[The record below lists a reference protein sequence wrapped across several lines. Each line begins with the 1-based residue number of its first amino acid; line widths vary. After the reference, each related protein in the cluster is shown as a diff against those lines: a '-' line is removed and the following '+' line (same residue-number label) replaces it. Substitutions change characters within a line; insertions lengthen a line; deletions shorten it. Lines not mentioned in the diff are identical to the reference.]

1 MTKIHLCKAY
11 PIILFPGLFLLW
23 VVFGLGPAFAAETV
37 KDAFLSVLVRVVP
50 FLMLQALLWI
60 DPCIIEKEDRLIAV
74 NPVQRK
80 FRRDIIIFDD
90 IEHID
95 YPYWREE
102 GNDNTRSIRFVLKN
116 GAEYLCWDSFF
127 GLGALVKRWNKWNK
141 GAAQE
146 KESHYHATGAEF
158 AVKPYYWA
166 TSNSYLLVMLC
177 VVVCMCLW
185 RIVSAPS
192 TIFPYMALL
201 SLLFMAYPVAMPL
214 TTFVVANDE
223 LRSENF
229 LARSNNHTIAL
240 AEVQWIRLS
249 QNSMLVKKT
258 DGDTAN
264 IHCFLS
270 KMQVEQ
276 FKDQLEA
283 MGITCILET
292 INT

>member
-1 MTKIHLCKAY
+1 MRKIYLCIIIPPVGGCFLVGCWGAYVAPSDSQLIGLLAIYGMIVMTFFMMAY
-11 PIILFPGLFLLW
+11 FP
-23 VVFGLGPAFAAETV
+23 V
-37 KDAFLSVLVRVVP
+37 
-50 FLMLQALLWI
+50 
-60 DPCIIEKEDRLIAV
+60 CIIEKADRFVVV
-74 NPVQRK
+74 NSLLK
-80 FRRDIIIFDD
+80 GLKTDKILYDEID
-90 IEHID
+90 HID
-95 YPYWREE
+95 YPFWQEE
-102 GNDNTRSIRFVLKN
+102 GNDKTRSIRFVMKD
-116 GAEYLCWDSFF
+116 GSEYLSLEYFF

-283 MGITCILET
+283 MGITCILT
-292 INT
+292 

>member
-1 MTKIHLCKAY
+1 MKKIHFCIIIPGVGFVFLVSCWGAY
-11 PIILFPGLFLLW
+11 VAPPNPPLI
-23 VVFGLGPAFAAETV
+23 
-37 KDAFLSVLVRVVP
+37 AFLAIYGMIIY
-50 FLMLQALLWI
+50 MLATLAYF
-60 DPCIIEKEDRLIAV
+60 PVCIIEKADRFVVVHSLFKRLKKDRIL
-74 NPVQRK
+74 
-80 FRRDIIIFDD
+80 FDEID
-90 IEHID
+90 HID
-95 YPYWREE
+95 YPFWQEE
-102 GNDNTRSIRFVLKN
+102 GNDKTRSIRFAMKD
-116 GAEYLCWDSFF
+116 GSEYFYLEYFF
-127 GLGALVKRWNKWNK
+127 GLGGLVKRWNNWNK

-158 AVKPYYWA
+158 TVKPYYWA

-201 SLLFMAYPVAMPL
+201 SLLSMAYPVAMPL

-258 DGDTAN
+258 DGDTTN

-283 MGITCILET
+283 MGITCILT
-292 INT
+292 